1 MLAPMNRP
9 APSPTRPANLGLIVA
24 IASITGVGVGISLA
38 IPLLSLTLERRG
50 IPAGW
55 IGVNVAAWGL
65 ASMAAT
71 PFVPRLAAWIGTGR
85 LLAGSILVNAATLPL
100 FYVVENFWLWFPLR
114 FISGASMAA
123 SFALSEFWIAAVA
136 PAARRGLVMGIYA
149 TVLSAGFALGPAVLA
164 VTGTEGLTPFAL
176 GAIVIGIAAL
186 PILLAPVSSPAIE
199 THRTGAFWRILV
211 AAPVA
216 TGAGLLFGMAESGS
230 LALLPI
236 YGSHLGHAAEA
247 VILFAVAFTL
257 GNVASQVPIGLISD
271 RIDRRLFLF
280 IIAAGGLV
288 GVALLPIASSNLPA
302 MFLLLFFWG
311 GLIGGLYTV
320 GLAHLS
326 ARFTGADLA
335 AANSAFVFCY
345 AAGAL
350 VGPAALGFG
359 MELSDPHG
367 FAIVL
372 AACFVAY
379 LILLIFRMATARR

>member
-1 MLAPMNRP
+1 MNRP
-9 APSPTRPANLGLIVA
+9 KYPLSDTANLGLIVA

-38 IPLLSLTLERRG
+38 IPLLSLTLEGRG

-55 IGVNVAAWGL
+55 IGVNAAAWGL
-65 ASMAAT
+65 ASMAVT
-71 PFVPRLAAWIGTGR
+71 PFVPRLAAWIGTRR

-100 FYVVENFWLWFPLR
+100 FHAVDDFWLWFPLR
-114 FISGASMAA
+114 FISGASLAA
-123 SFALSEFWIAAVA
+123 SFALSEFWISAVA
-136 PAARRGLVMGIYA
+136 PAARRGFVMGIYA
-149 TVLSAGFALGPAVLA
+149 TVLSLGFALGPAVLA
-164 VTGTEGLTPFAL
+164 VTGTEGLAPFAI
-176 GAIVIGIAAL
+176 GAAVIGIAAL
-186 PILLAPVSSPAIE
+186 PVLLAPVSIPAIDA
-199 THRTGAFWRILV
+199 HRTGAFWRILV
-211 AAPVA
+211 AAPAA
-216 TGAGLLFGMAESGS
+216 TGAGLLFGFAESGS

-236 YGSHLGHAAEA
+236 YGSHLGHATEA
-247 VILFAVAFTL
+247 VVLLAVAFTL
-257 GNVASQVPIGLISD
+257 GNVASQVPIGLVSD
-271 RIDRRLFLF
+271 RIDRRLFLL
-280 IIAAGGLV
+280 IIATGGLV
-288 GVALLPIASSNLPA
+288 GVALLPIVSSSLPA
-302 MFLLLFFWG
+302 MFFLLFIWG

-367 FAIVL
+367 FAVVL

-379 LILLIFRMATARR
+379 LVLLIARMAARR